1 MMFMSEPQ
9 PNDGFVWTQAPW
21 GPILRCQPLLEVADH
36 FFTAGSIELRNASDW
51 AAVAALAGVP
61 RPQLRLLHQVHGR
74 TVVVSRAGA
83 REDWTP
89 PQADGVVSDDA
100 LAAFGV

>member
-9 PNDGFVWTQAPW
+9 PNHGFVWTQAPW

-36 FFTAGSIELRNASDW
+36 FFTAGSLELRQNDREGAG
-51 AAVAALAGVP
+51 VAGLAGV
-61 RPQLRLLHQVHGR
+61 RGRQLRLLPQVHGR

-83 REDWTP
+83 TTGSGTP
-89 PQADGVVSDDA
+89 PQADGVVSAD
-100 LAAFGV
+100 